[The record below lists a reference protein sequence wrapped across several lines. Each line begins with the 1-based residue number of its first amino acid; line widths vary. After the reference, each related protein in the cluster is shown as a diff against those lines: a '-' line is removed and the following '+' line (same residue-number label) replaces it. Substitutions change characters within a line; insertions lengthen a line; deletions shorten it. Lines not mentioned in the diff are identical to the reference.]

1 MKLSR
6 RHTGKARI
14 EIIPLLDV
22 IFLLLVAFIFFT
34 MSMTIHRG
42 LPVRLPSSSTADVE
56 KKDFADIAIKEDG
69 GLFLDKQ
76 EVTLPELIVILTSLH
91 RESPEQKVLISGDKK
106 VPYETIVAVM
116 DAVRK
121 SGIDGVSLETE
132 WKKQH

>member
-56 KKDFADIAIKEDG
+56 KKDFADITIKEDG